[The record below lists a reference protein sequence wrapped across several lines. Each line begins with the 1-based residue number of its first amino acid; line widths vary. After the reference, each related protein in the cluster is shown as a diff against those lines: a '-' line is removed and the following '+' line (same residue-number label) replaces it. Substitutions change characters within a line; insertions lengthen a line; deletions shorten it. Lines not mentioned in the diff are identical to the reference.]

1 LFFSIEQEAKRFS
14 KFLKTEADL
23 EKAALA
29 RALKSLA
36 ALQDLHKTACKREE
50 KVEAAQYKSTLAA
63 QKAESAYHEA
73 RAHAEEERA
82 RWKGKIAEAKAQEK
96 RLQAEREAVREV
108 EERVAECAR
117 EVERLRII
125 KATDEVRISSRLL
138 VLKLTHFQ
146 REREAKKAE
155 LLGKKN

>member
-1 LFFSIEQEAKRFS
+1 M
-14 KFLKTEADL
+14 KTEADL

-63 QKAESAYHEA
+63 QKAESAYYEA
-73 RAHAEEERA
+73 RARAEEERA
-82 RWKGKIAEAKAQEK
+82 RWMGKIAEANAQEK

-125 KATDEVRISSRLL
+125 KATDEVRTFVSSPSIEL
-138 VLKLTHFQ
+138 LTHFQ

-155 LLGKKN
+155 LLGKKK